1 MLFCILSSSTN
12 SLHKEWSLEEGF
24 NINLSFVTNPLSFN
38 SAIYLSN
45 LNHCYRFK
53 AWTPVDSQPLMESD
67 VHIKLIRF
75 TWSPSTN
82 I

>member
-24 NINLSFVTNPLSFN
+24 NINLFFVTNPLSFN

-53 AWTPVDSQPLMESD
+53 AWTPVDRFHCMD
-67 VHIKLIRF
+67 TLIALIF
-75 TWSPSTN
+75 G
-82 I
+82 